1 MRVSAFPVF
10 SSYPRSYTQRG
21 RCNRFDRKPARW
33 FPTVRRFK
41 AHGSLSFG
49 LDCLQLFRASDPRA
63 AGNVQGPR
71 RANQPPAVSPWRN
84 LTERT
89 RARISGAIN
98 LQTAPTRAPVAGLFF
113 PAPTVLCRDSRDNRD
128 TCPKPAW
135 IGRFVFPFCIFKPGH
150 SRDTPGHF
158 GIRTLQAVRRAAFL
172 ALRTC
177 PAAFAVASV
186 FGVVRPFTSPAICP
200 AHAVDLGRSAWA

>member
-1 MRVSAFPVF
+1 MRLFMRVSAFPVF

-98 LQTAPTRAPVAGLFF
+98 LQNAPTRAPVAGLFF

-135 IGRFVFPFCIFKPGH
+135 IGRFVFPLCIFKPGH
-150 SRDTPGHF
+150 SRDTSESGRFRPCEGPRNGSAGTHPK
-158 GIRTLQAVRRAAFL
+158 RRK
-172 ALRTC
+172 LRRIEKPQC
-177 PAAFAVASV
+177 RGP
-186 FGVVRPFTSPAICP
+186 
-200 AHAVDLGRSAWA
+200 DLI